1 MAPLASKGG
10 NEIFGEII
18 KAQATA
24 TKAVLASESGIIF
37 TTRGCTAACT
47 FTLPAV
53 TDLPIGTNYT
63 FYGVS
68 AYGFTVASNGSKD
81 NIVGWNDATSDT
93 ITVTTTSLIIGASIR
108 VMWDGT
114 SWLAFQGAAATY
126 VKA

>member
-10 NEIFGEII
+10 NSVFGPLI

-24 TKAVLASESGIIF
+24 TRAVLASESGVTF
-37 TTRGCTAACT
+37 TTRGATAAVT

-53 TDLPIGTNYT
+53 TDLPIGTEYT

-68 AYGFTVASNGSKD
+68 AYGFVVASNGSSD
-81 NIVGWNDATSDT
+81 NIIGWNDATSDT